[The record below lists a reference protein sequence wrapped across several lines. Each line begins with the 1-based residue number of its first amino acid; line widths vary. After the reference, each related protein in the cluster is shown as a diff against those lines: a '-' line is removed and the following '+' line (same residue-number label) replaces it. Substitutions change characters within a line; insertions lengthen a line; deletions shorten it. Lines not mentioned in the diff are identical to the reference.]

1 MTDSGNPLLDDD
13 DEEYEGEFSGGLPE
27 DFALPSEIP
36 ASLPASLPEDEPISD
51 TSELPDLS
59 SMLGS
64 IDLGRDRVDSGVFGD
79 SYNGDAFT
87 VDPFSSEDFEPEED
101 DLYSASPV
109 DDPLARDPFSI
120 SPFDSLT
127 VDEPLGEDDWGSI
140 DTPAKDI
147 TDYSTP
153 RSNEDDYDFE
163 GASLDLDAIISKA
176 IESGASDIHLSPF
189 DEVAFT
195 VLGEI
200 VRLPEYGLI
209 DPNMTVRLQQTIIS
223 NVLEQVF
230 VEELE
235 LDTSYIVKSGKHK
248 GRRLRL
254 SVGKTE
260 GNIFLVFRIITDV
273 MPTPDEL
280 EIPKAMRDWTNL
292 PNGLVLVNGPTGSGK
307 STTLSSLIQEI
318 QFRRA
323 EKIITIEK
331 PIEYVYGVKP
341 GQKAYITQREVGRDS
356 REFSAALTS
365 AMRQAPNIILVGE
378 VRNRTEIDELLR
390 AAETGHLAIST
401 MHTTSCPATI
411 NRIRSMYEGDEQLR
425 VLATLADNLRGM
437 MTQAL
442 VKSLDGKSRFAVRE
456 VLQVDKEIK
465 EYVLQGNVQ
474 AMRDYQEARG
484 ITMEHE
490 LVKAVH
496 NGKASIDSARSKAP
510 NPLYFDELLDD

>member
-13 DEEYEGEFSGGLPE
+13 DEEYEGEFSNELPE

-79 SYNGDAFT
+79 SYNGDAFA
-87 VDPFSSEDFEPEED
+87 VDPFSSEAFEPEED

-109 DDPLARDPFSI
+109 RDPLASDPFSM

-127 VDEPLGEDDWGSI
+127 GDEPLGGDDWGAI
-140 DTPAKDI
+140 DTAVKTI

-163 GASLDLDAIISKA
+163 GASLDLDSIISKA

-200 VRLPEYGLI
+200 IRIPEYGLI

-260 GNIFLVFRIITDV
+260 GNIFLVFRVITDV

-318 QFRRA
+318 QFKRA

-341 GQKAYITQREVGRDS
+341 GQKAFITQREVGRDS

-378 VRNRTEIDELLR
+378 VRNRIEIDELLR

-401 MHTTSCPATI
+401 LHTTSCPATI

-437 MTQAL
+437 MTQSL
-442 VKSLDGKSRFAVRE
+442 VKSSDGQTRFAVRE
-456 VLQVDKEIK
+456 VLQVDRDIK
-465 EYVLQGNVQ
+465 SMILAGDVSAIRQYMEDNGT
-474 AMRDYQEARG
+474 
-484 ITMEHE
+484 TMEHE

-496 NGKASIDSARSKAP
+496 SGRASIDSARSKAP
-510 NPLYFDELLDD
+510 NPLYFDDLLDD

>member
-1 MTDSGNPLLDDD
+1 MSNSGNPLLDDD
-13 DEEYEGEFSGGLPE
+13 DEEYEGEISGGLPE
-27 DFALPSEIP
+27 DMQLPSEISLVLP
-36 ASLPASLPEDEPISD
+36 PVLPASDPISD
-51 TSELPDLS
+51 DSELPDLS
-59 SMLGS
+59 SMLGE
-64 IDLGRDRVDSGVFGD
+64 IDLSRDRMDSGIMDD
-79 SYNGDAFT
+79 SYNGDAFS
-87 VDPFSSEDFEPEED
+87 VDPFSTVELESE
-101 DLYSASPV
+101 V
-109 DDPLARDPFSI
+109 DDPFEAA
-120 SPFDSLT
+120 SPLDTLSTPLDSLL
-127 VDEPLGEDDWGSI
+127 DDSLGLGVEDDW
-140 DTPAKDI
+140 TPASSPMTVDAFA
-147 TDYSTP
+147 SP
-153 RSNEDDYDFE
+153 RSNEDDLDFE
-163 GASLDLDAIISKA
+163 GAVLDLDAVIALA
-176 IESGASDIHLSPF
+176 IEVGASDIHLSPY

-200 VRLPEYGLI
+200 RRISEYGVI

-235 LDTSYIVKSGKHK
+235 LDTSYVVKSGKYK

-260 GNIFLVFRIITDV
+260 GNIFLVFRIIADV

-280 EIPKAMRDWTNL
+280 EIPSAMRDWVNL

-318 QFRRA
+318 QFNRA
-323 EKIITIEK
+323 EKVITIEK

-341 GQKAYITQREVGRDS
+341 GQKAFITQREVGRDS
-356 REFSAALTS
+356 RQFAAALTS

-378 VRNRTEIDELLR
+378 VRNREEIDELLR

-425 VLATLADNLRGM
+425 VLATLSDNLRGM

-442 VKSLDGKSRFAVRE
+442 VKSPDGKSRFAVRE
-456 VLQVDKEIK
+456 VLQVDKEIQD
-465 EYVLQGNVQ
+465 YVLTGNTK
-474 AMRDYQEARG
+474 AMREYQENRG

-490 LVKAVH
+490 LVKAVQR
-496 NGKASIDSARSKAP
+496 GRASVQSARSKAP
-510 NPLYFDELLDD
+510 NPLYFDELLDS

>member
-13 DEEYEGEFSGGLPE
+13 DEEYEGEFSSGLPE

-64 IDLGRDRVDSGVFGD
+64 IDLGKDRVDSGVFDD
-79 SYNGDAFT
+79 SYNGDAFA
-87 VDPFSSEDFEPEED
+87 VDPFSSEAFEPEED
-101 DLYSASPV
+101 NPYSASPAN
-109 DDPLARDPFSI
+109 DPLASDPFSM
-120 SPFDSLT
+120 SPFDSLA

-140 DTPAKDI
+140 DTPVKDI

-163 GASLDLDAIISKA
+163 GVSLDLDAIVSKA

-200 VRLPEYGLI
+200 IRLPEYGLI

-260 GNIFLVFRIITDV
+260 GNIFLVFRVIADV

-318 QFRRA
+318 QFKRA

-341 GQKAYITQREVGRDS
+341 GQKAFITQREVGRDS

-442 VKSLDGKSRFAVRE
+442 VKSPDGKSRFAVRE

-474 AMRDYQEARG
+474 AMRDYQEDRG

-496 NGKASIDSARSKAP
+496 SGRASIDSARSKAP
-510 NPLYFDELLDD
+510 NPLYFDDLLDD